1 MWYWIKEINL
11 MTIEFAL
18 VFDAIQLIFLSD
30 FYSFGTNSKPTTNCG
45 LGRLQRH
52 AFGHVMV

>member
-1 MWYWIKEINL
+1 

-52 AFGHVMV
+52 AFGHVMVW